1 MKPFNA
7 GYIWKN
13 TSANEVI
20 ANPSISVQNTYVGS
34 VEQQATSVVTDT
46 NQNCYEGETGCYSI
60 YGFEVSYVSVPSS
73 LLVCN

>member
-20 ANPSISVQNTYVGS
+20 VNPSISVQNTYVGS
-34 VEQQATSVVTDT
+34 VLQQATSVVTDT
-46 NQNCYEGETGCYSI
+46 NQSCYEDEGGCYSV
-60 YGFEVSYVSVPSS
+60 YGFEVGQVCIMRS
-73 LLVCN
+73 LLV

>member
-20 ANPSISVQNTYVGS
+20 VDPSISVQNTYIGS
-34 VEQQATSVVTDT
+34 VLQQATSVVTDT
-46 NQNCYEGETGCYSI
+46 NQACYEGETGCYSI
-60 YGFEVSYVSVPSS
+60 YGFEVGHVSILRS
-73 LLVCN
+73 LLV

>member
-20 ANPSISVQNTYVGS
+20 ANTSISALNTYVGS
-34 VEQQATSVVTDT
+34 VLQQATSVVTETD
-46 NQNCYEGETGCYSI
+46 QSCYEGDGGCFSI
-60 YGFEVSYVSVPSS
+60 YGFEVGQDYIVRS
-73 LLVCN
+73 LLVWN